1 MKALVTATVIL
12 ALALAALVGGVARES
27 RSATPTAPAPA
38 PVEAE
43 SLRSGFAPGDTQAL
57 LLRLQ
62 ADVASRPDDAHSVA
76 LLGLAYAQR
85 ARETG
90 DAAYV
95 TRADRAFR
103 RAVRLEPEDFE
114 ALTGL
119 GGVALTRHR
128 FRDALALG
136 RRAIAAAPGTAAP
149 YGVLGDA
156 LLELGRYDA
165 AFAAFDRM
173 AALKPNTSSYARV
186 SYARELRGD
195 VAAAIDAME
204 LALDAAA
211 GRPEAYAWTAVELGK
226 LHWSV
231 GRVPRA
237 ASFYRLALAARP
249 GFAPALDALARFEAA
264 QGRLGRAVA
273 LQRRAV
279 EAVPLPGYV
288 AQLGDLLSATGR
300 KREARE
306 QYGLVAAIE
315 KIQAANGS
323 RIDLESALYRTDRG
337 IRLAETLELAR
348 LAHVRRPS
356 IAGDDVLAWA
366 LTRNGRCGEARRWSQ
381 RSLRLGTRDA
391 SFFFHRGM
399 IERCLGRDA
408 DARRWFRL
416 ALDTNPH
423 FSLLWSPTA
432 RRYAL

>member
-1 MKALVTATVIL
+1 VK
-12 ALALAALVGGVARES
+12 
-27 RSATPTAPAPA
+27 
-38 PVEAE
+38 
-43 SLRSGFAPGDTQAL
+43 
-57 LLRLQ
+57 
-62 ADVASRPDDAHSVA
+62 
-76 LLGLAYAQR
+76 
-85 ARETG
+85 
-90 DAAYV
+90 
-95 TRADRAFR
+95 
-103 RAVRLEPEDFE
+103 LEPKDFE

-119 GGVALTRHR
+119 GSVALTRHR
-128 FRDALALG
+128 FRDALLVA
-136 RRAIAAAPGTAAP
+136 RRAVALAPETAAP

-195 VAAAIDAME
+195 VPASIDAME

-231 GRVPRA
+231 GRVARA

-249 GFAPALDALARFEAA
+249 GYAPALDALARFEAA
-264 QGRLGRAVA
+264 KGRLGRAVT

-288 AQLGDLLSATGR
+288 AQLGDLLAATGR

-337 IRLAETLELAR
+337 IGLAETLELAR

-356 IAGDDVLAWA
+356 VAGDDVLAWA
-366 LTRNGRCGEARRWSQ
+366 LARNGRCAEARRWSQ

-423 FSLLWSPTA
+423 FSLLWSTTA
-432 RRYAL
+432 RRLAA

>member
-1 MKALVTATVIL
+1 VK
-12 ALALAALVGGVARES
+12 
-27 RSATPTAPAPA
+27 
-38 PVEAE
+38 
-43 SLRSGFAPGDTQAL
+43 
-57 LLRLQ
+57 
-62 ADVASRPDDAHSVA
+62 
-76 LLGLAYAQR
+76 
-85 ARETG
+85 
-90 DAAYV
+90 
-95 TRADRAFR
+95 
-103 RAVRLEPEDFE
+103 LEPDDFE

-128 FRDALALG
+128 FRDALALA

-149 YGVLGDA
+149 HGVLGDA

-195 VAAAIDAME
+195 VPAAIDAME

-231 GRVPRA
+231 GRAARA

-264 QGRLGRAVA
+264 RGRLGRAVA

-288 AQLGDLLSATGR
+288 AQLGDLLTAKGR
-300 KREARE
+300 TREARE

-315 KIQAANGS
+315 RIQAANGS

-337 IRLAETLELAR
+337 IRLGQTLELAR

-356 IAGDDVLAWA
+356 VAGDDVLAWA
-366 LTRNGRCGEARRWSQ
+366 LARNGRCAAALPHSRRA
-381 RSLRLGTRDA
+381 LRLGTLDA
-391 SFFFHRGM
+391 LKLFHRGM
-399 IERCLGRDA
+399 IERCLDERTA
-408 DARRWFRL
+408 ERSFLRRAL
-416 ALDTNPH
+416 AINPH
-423 FSLLWSPTA
+423 FSLLYVRVA
-432 RRYAL
+432 ERALR

>member
-12 ALALAALVGGVARES
+12 ALALGALLGGVARES
-27 RSATPTAPAPA
+27 RSATPAAPA

-43 SLRSGFAPGDTQAL
+43 ALRAGFAPGDTQAL
-57 LLRLQ
+57 IVRLQ
-62 ADVASRPDDAHSVA
+62 ADVAARPADSHPLS

-90 DAAYV
+90 DAAYIS
-95 TRADRAFR
+95 RADRAFR
-103 RAVRLEPEDFE
+103 RAVKLEPQDFE

-119 GGVALTRHR
+119 GGVLLARHR
-128 FRDALALG
+128 FRDALVAA
-136 RRAIAAAPGTAAP
+136 RRALAVAPDAAAPH
-149 YGVLGDA
+149 GVLGDA
-156 LLELGRYDA
+156 LLELGRYGA

-186 SYARELRGD
+186 SYARELRGH

-211 GRPEAYAWTAVELGK
+211 GRPEAYAWTSVELGK

-231 GRVPRA
+231 GRAGRA

-249 GFAPALDALARFEAA
+249 GYAPALDALARFEAA

-279 EAVPLPGYV
+279 DAVPLPGYV
-288 AQLGDLLSATGR
+288 AQLGDLLAATGR
-300 KREARE
+300 TRAARE

-315 KIQAANGS
+315 RIQAANGS

-348 LAHVRRPS
+348 LAHARRPS
-356 IAGDDVLAWA
+356 IAGDDMLAWA
-366 LTRNGRCGEARRWSQ
+366 LARNGSCVEARRWSQ

-408 DARRWFRL
+408 DAGRWFRL

-423 FSLLWSPTA
+423 FSLLWSSTA
-432 RRYAL
+432 RRYAA

>member
-1 MKALVTATVIL
+1 MKALVTATVVA
-12 ALALAALVGGVARES
+12 ALAIAALVGGVARES
-27 RSATPTAPAPA
+27 RSATPAAPA
-38 PVEAE
+38 PVQAEA
-43 SLRSGFAPGDTQAL
+43 LRSGFAPGDTQAL
-57 LLRLQ
+57 VLRLQ
-62 ADVASRPDDAHSVA
+62 SDVAARPDDAHSLA

-95 TRADRAFR
+95 SRADRALR
-103 RAVRLEPEDFE
+103 RAVKLEPKDFE

-128 FRDALALG
+128 FRDALVLA
-136 RRAIAAAPGTAAP
+136 RRALAAAPDTAAP
-149 YGVLGDA
+149 HGVLGDA

-173 AALKPNTSSYARV
+173 AALKPNNSSYARV
-186 SYARELRGD
+186 SYGRELRGD
-195 VAAAIDAME
+195 VPAAIDAME

-211 GRPEAYAWTAVELGK
+211 GSPEAYAWTAVELGK

-231 GRVPRA
+231 GRAARA

-249 GFAPALDALARFEAA
+249 GYAPALDALARFEAA
-264 QGRLGRAVA
+264 RGRLGRAVA

-279 EAVPLPGYV
+279 VAVPLPGYV
-288 AQLGDLLSATGR
+288 AQLGDLLAATGR
-300 KREARE
+300 TREARE

-315 KIQAANGS
+315 RIQAANGS

-356 IAGDDVLAWA
+356 VAGDDVLAWA
-366 LTRNGRCGEARRWSQ
+366 LARNGRCGEARRWSQ

-399 IERCLGRDA
+399 IERCLGRNA
-408 DARRWFRL
+408 DARHWFRL
-416 ALDTNPH
+416 ALETNPH
-423 FSLLWSPTA
+423 FSLLWSSTA
-432 RRYAL
+432 RRYAA

>member
-1 MKALVTATVIL
+1 MKTLVTTTVIVVL
-12 ALALAALVGGVARES
+12 ALGTLLGGVVRES
-27 RSATPTAPAPA
+27 RSATTAAAA

-43 SLRSGFAPGDTQAL
+43 ALRAGFAPGDTQAL
-57 LLRLQ
+57 VRRLQ
-62 ADVASRPDDAHSVA
+62 ADVAVRPDDARSVA

-85 ARETG
+85 SRETG

-95 TRADRAFR
+95 SRADRALR
-103 RAVRLEPEDFE
+103 RAVQREPQNLE

-128 FRDALALG
+128 FRDALVLA
-136 RRAIAAAPGTAAP
+136 RRAVAAAPGTAAP

-195 VAAAIDAME
+195 VAAAIEAME

-211 GRPEAYAWTAVELGK
+211 GRAEAYAWTAVELGK
-226 LHWSV
+226 LHWAA
-231 GRVPRA
+231 GRPARA

-249 GFAPALDALARFEAA
+249 GFAPALDSLARVEASR
-264 QGRLGRAVA
+264 GKLGRAIG

-279 EAVPLPGYV
+279 EAVPLAGYV
-288 AQLGDLLSATGR
+288 AQLGDLLAATGR
-300 KREARE
+300 TRQARE

-315 KIQAANGS
+315 QLQVANGS
-323 RIDLESALYRTDRG
+323 TVDLESARYRSDRG

-348 LAHVRRPS
+348 RARADRPS

-366 LTRNGRCGEARRWSQ
+366 LARNGRCSEARSYSQ

-391 SFFFHRGM
+391 SLYFHRGM

-408 DARRWFRL
+408 EARRWFRR

-432 RRYAL
+432 WRYAS

>member
-1 MKALVTATVIL
+1 MKTLVTATVIV
-12 ALALAALVGGVARES
+12 ALVLGTLLGGVARES
-27 RSATPTAPAPA
+27 RSAAPAASA

-43 SLRSGFAPGDTQAL
+43 ALRAGFAPGDTQAL
-57 LLRLQ
+57 VLRLQ
-62 ADVASRPDDAHSVA
+62 ADVAGRPDDARSVA

-95 TRADRAFR
+95 SRADRALR
-103 RAVRLEPEDFE
+103 RAVKLEPRNLE

-128 FRDALALG
+128 FRDALVLA
-136 RRAIAAAPGTAAP
+136 RRAVAVAPRAAAP

-186 SYARELRGD
+186 SYARELRGET
-195 VAAAIDAME
+195 AAAIDAMD

-226 LHWSV
+226 LHWSA
-231 GRVPRA
+231 GRPARA

-249 GFAPALDALARFEAA
+249 GFAPALDSLARVEARR
-264 QGRLGRAVA
+264 GRIVRAVA

-288 AQLGDLLSATGR
+288 AQLGDLLAATGR
-300 KREARE
+300 KRQARE
-306 QYGLVAAIE
+306 QYGLVDAIE
-315 KIQAANGS
+315 KLQVANGS
-323 RIDLESALYRTDRG
+323 SVDLESALYRTDHG

-348 LAHVRRPS
+348 RAHADRPS

-366 LTRNGRCGEARRWSQ
+366 LARNGRCSEARSYSQ

-391 SFFFHRGM
+391 SLFFHRGM
-399 IERCLGRDA
+399 IERCLGRDTGA
-408 DARRWFRL
+408 GRWFRL
-416 ALDTNPH
+416 ALETNPH

-432 RRYAL
+432 RRYAS

>member
-1 MKALVTATVIL
+1 
-12 ALALAALVGGVARES
+12 
-27 RSATPTAPAPA
+27 
-38 PVEAE
+38 
-43 SLRSGFAPGDTQAL
+43 
-57 LLRLQ
+57 
-62 ADVASRPDDAHSVA
+62 
-76 LLGLAYAQR
+76 
-85 ARETG
+85 
-90 DAAYV
+90 
-95 TRADRAFR
+95 
-103 RAVRLEPEDFE
+103 
-114 ALTGL
+114 
-119 GGVALTRHR
+119 
-128 FRDALALG
+128 
-136 RRAIAAAPGTAAP
+136 
-149 YGVLGDA
+149 
-156 LLELGRYDA
+156 
-165 AFAAFDRM
+165 M

-211 GRPEAYAWTAVELGK
+211 GRPEAYAWTSVELGK

-231 GRVPRA
+231 GRAARA

-249 GFAPALDALARFEAA
+249 GYAPALDALARFEAA

-288 AQLGDLLSATGR
+288 AQLGDLLAATGR
-300 KREARE
+300 KRRRASSTTSSPRSRRSRPRTAR
-306 QYGLVAAIE
+306 
-315 KIQAANGS
+315 

-348 LAHVRRPS
+348 LAHARRPS
-356 IAGDDVLAWA
+356 VAGDDVLAWA
-366 LTRNGRCGEARRWSQ
+366 LARNGRCGEARRWSQ

-423 FSLLWSPTA
+423 FSLLWSQTA
-432 RRYAL
+432 RRYAS

>member
-1 MKALVTATVIL
+1 MKALVTATVIV

-27 RSATPTAPAPA
+27 RSATPVAPA

-43 SLRSGFAPGDTQAL
+43 ALRAGFASGDTQAL
-57 LLRLQ
+57 VRRLQ
-62 ADVASRPDDAHSVA
+62 ADVAARGDNAQSFA

-95 TRADRAFR
+95 SRADRALR
-103 RAVRLEPEDFE
+103 RAVKLEPKDFE

-119 GGVALTRHR
+119 GSVALTRHR
-128 FRDALALG
+128 FRDALALA

-149 YGVLGDA
+149 HGVLGDA

-211 GRPEAYAWTAVELGK
+211 GRPEAYAWTSVELGK

-231 GRVPRA
+231 GRAARA
-237 ASFYRLALAARP
+237 ASFYRLARAARP
-249 GFAPALDALARFEAA
+249 GYAPALDALARFEAA
-264 QGRLGRAVA
+264 RGRLGRAVT

-279 EAVPLPGYV
+279 DAVPLPGYV
-288 AQLGDLLSATGR
+288 AQLGDLLAATGR
-300 KREARE
+300 TREARE
-306 QYGLVAAIE
+306 QYDLVAAIE
-315 KIQAANGS
+315 KIEAANGS

-337 IRLAETLELAR
+337 IRLPETLELAR

-356 IAGDDVLAWA
+356 IAGDDVLAWTLA
-366 LTRNGRCGEARRWSQ
+366 RNGRCGEARHWSQ

-416 ALDTNPH
+416 ALATNPQ

-432 RRYAL
+432 RRYAS

>member
-1 MKALVTATVIL
+1 MKTLVTATVIA

-27 RSATPTAPAPA
+27 RSATPVAPA
-38 PVEAE
+38 PVEADA
-43 SLRSGFAPGDTQAL
+43 LRAGFATGDTQAL
-57 LLRLQ
+57 VLRLQ
-62 ADVASRPDDAHSVA
+62 ADVAARPDNAQSLA

-95 TRADRAFR
+95 SRADRALR
-103 RAVRLEPEDFE
+103 RAVKLEPKDFE

-119 GGVALTRHR
+119 GSVALTRHR
-128 FRDALALG
+128 FRDALVLA

-149 YGVLGDA
+149 HGVLGDA

-211 GRPEAYAWTAVELGK
+211 GRPEAYAWTSVELGK

-231 GRVPRA
+231 GRAARA

-249 GFAPALDALARFEAA
+249 GYAPALDALARFEAA
-264 QGRLGRAVA
+264 RGRLGRAVA

-288 AQLGDLLSATGR
+288 AQLGDLLAATGL
-300 KREARE
+300 KREAHD
-306 QYGLVAAIE
+306 QYDLVAAIE
-315 KIQAANGS
+315 KIEAANGS

-356 IAGDDVLAWA
+356 VAGDDVLAWA
-366 LTRNGRCGEARRWSQ
+366 LARNGRCGEARHWSQ
-381 RSLRLGTRDA
+381 RSLRLGTQDA

-408 DARRWFRL
+408 DARRWFRR

-423 FSLLWSPTA
+423 FSLLWGPTA
-432 RRYAL
+432 RRYAA

>member
-1 MKALVTATVIL
+1 MKALVTATVIV
-12 ALALAALVGGVARES
+12 ALALGALLGGVARES
-27 RSATPTAPAPA
+27 RSATPAAPA

-43 SLRSGFAPGDTQAL
+43 ALRAGFAPGDTQAL
-57 LLRLQ
+57 IGRLQ
-62 ADVASRPDDAHSVA
+62 ADVAARPSDSHPLA

-95 TRADRAFR
+95 SRADRALR
-103 RAVRLEPEDFE
+103 RAVKLEPQDFE

-128 FRDALALG
+128 FRDALALA
-136 RRAIAAAPGTAAP
+136 RRALAAAPTTAAP
-149 YGVLGDA
+149 QGVLGDA

-195 VAAAIDAME
+195 VAGAIGAME

-211 GRPEAYAWTAVELGK
+211 GRPEAYAWTSVELGK

-231 GRVPRA
+231 GRAARA
-237 ASFYRLALAARP
+237 ASYYRLALAARP
-249 GFAPALDALARFEAA
+249 GYAPALDALARFEAA
-264 QGRLGRAVA
+264 RGRLGRAVA

-288 AQLGDLLSATGR
+288 AQLGDLLAATGR
-300 KREARE
+300 TQEARQ

-337 IRLAETLELAR
+337 IRLGETLELAR

-356 IAGDDVLAWA
+356 IAGEDVLAWA
-366 LTRNGRCGEARRWSQ
+366 LARNGRCGEARRWSQ

-399 IERCLGRDA
+399 IERCLGRNA
-408 DARRWFRL
+408 DARHWFRL

-432 RRYAL
+432 RRYAA

>member
-1 MKALVTATVIL
+1 MKTLVTATVIV
-12 ALALAALVGGVARES
+12 ALALGALLGGVARES
-27 RSATPTAPAPA
+27 RSATPAAPA

-43 SLRSGFAPGDTQAL
+43 ALRAGFAPGDTQAL
-57 LLRLQ
+57 IGRLQ
-62 ADVASRPDDAHSVA
+62 ADVATRPSDSHPLA
-76 LLGLAYAQR
+76 LLGLAFAQR

-95 TRADRAFR
+95 SRADRALR
-103 RAVRLEPEDFE
+103 RAVKLEPRDFE

-128 FRDALALG
+128 FRDALALA
-136 RRAIAAAPGTAAP
+136 RRALAAAPTTAAP
-149 YGVLGDA
+149 QGVLGDA

-195 VAAAIDAME
+195 VAGAIAAME

-211 GRPEAYAWTAVELGK
+211 GRPEAYAWTSVELGK

-231 GRVPRA
+231 GRAARA
-237 ASFYRLALAARP
+237 ASYYRLALAERP
-249 GFAPALDALARFEAA
+249 GYAPALDALARFEAA
-264 QGRLGRAVA
+264 RGRLGRAVA

-288 AQLGDLLSATGR
+288 AQLGDLLGATGR
-300 KREARE
+300 TQEARE

-337 IRLAETLELAR
+337 IRLGETLELAR

-356 IAGDDVLAWA
+356 VAGDDVLAWA
-366 LTRNGRCGEARRWSQ
+366 LARNGHCGEARRWSQ
-381 RSLRLGTRDA
+381 RSLRLGSRDA

-399 IERCLGRDA
+399 IERCLGRNA
-408 DARRWFRL
+408 DVRRWFRL

-432 RRYAL
+432 RRYA

>member
-1 MKALVTATVIL
+1 MKSLVTATVIV
-12 ALALAALVGGVARES
+12 ALALGLLLGGVARES
-27 RSATPTAPAPA
+27 RSATAAGPA

-43 SLRSGFAPGDTQAL
+43 ALRAGFAPGDTQAL
-57 LLRLQ
+57 ILRFQ
-62 ADVASRPDDAHSVA
+62 ADVAARPANAHSAA

-90 DAAYV
+90 DTAYV
-95 TRADRAFR
+95 ARADRALR
-103 RAVRLEPEDFE
+103 RAVRLEPQNLE

-128 FRDALALG
+128 FRDALALA
-136 RRAIAAAPGTAAP
+136 RRARAVAPEAAAPH
-149 YGVLGDA
+149 GVLGDA
-156 LLELGRYDA
+156 LLELGRYRA

-195 VAAAIDAME
+195 VAGAIDAME

-226 LHWSV
+226 LHWSA
-231 GRVPRA
+231 GRPARA

-249 GFAPALDALARFEAA
+249 GFAPALDSLARVEATR
-264 QGRLGRAVA
+264 GKLGRAVA
-273 LQRRAV
+273 LERRAV

-288 AQLGDLLSATGR
+288 VQLGDLLAAIGR
-300 KREARE
+300 KRQARA
-306 QYGLVAAIE
+306 QYGLVAVIE
-315 KIQAANGS
+315 KLQVANGS
-323 RIDLESALYRTDRG
+323 RVDLESALYRTDRG
-337 IRLAETLELAR
+337 IRLTETLELAR
-348 LAHVRRPS
+348 RARADRPS

-366 LTRNGRCGEARRWSQ
+366 LARNGRCSEARSYSQ

-391 SFFFHRGM
+391 SLFFHRGM
-399 IERCLGRDA
+399 IERCLGRDV

-432 RRYAL
+432 RRYAS

>member
-1 MKALVTATVIL
+1 MKALATATVIV
-12 ALALAALVGGVARES
+12 ALALGALLGGVARES
-27 RSATPTAPAPA
+27 RSATPAAPA
-38 PVEAE
+38 PVETEA
-43 SLRSGFAPGDTQAL
+43 LRAGFAPGDTQAL
-57 LLRLQ
+57 IRALQ
-62 ADVASRPDDAHSVA
+62 ADVAARPSDSHPLA

-95 TRADRAFR
+95 SRSDRALR
-103 RAVRLEPEDFE
+103 QAVKLEPEDFE

-119 GGVALTRHR
+119 GGVALTQHR
-128 FRDALALG
+128 FRDALALAH
-136 RRAIAAAPGTAAP
+136 RALAVAPGTAAP
-149 YGVLGDA
+149 QGVLGDA

-195 VAAAIDAME
+195 VAGAIDAME

-211 GRPEAYAWTAVELGK
+211 GRPEAYAWTSVELGK

-231 GRVPRA
+231 GRAARA

-249 GFAPALDALARFEAA
+249 GYAPALDALARFEAA
-264 QGRLGRAVA
+264 RGRLGRAVA

-279 EAVPLPGYV
+279 EAVPLLGYV
-288 AQLGDLLSATGR
+288 GQLGDLLAATGR
-300 KREARE
+300 TQEARQ

-315 KIQAANGS
+315 KIQAAYGS

-337 IRLAETLELAR
+337 IRLPETLELAR

-356 IAGDDVLAWA
+356 VAGDDVLAWA
-366 LTRNGRCGEARRWSQ
+366 LARNGHCGEARRWSQ

-391 SFFFHRGM
+391 AFFFHRGM
-399 IERCLGRDA
+399 IERCLGRNA
-408 DARRWFRL
+408 DARRWFGL

-423 FSLLWSPTA
+423 FSLLWSTTA
-432 RRYAL
+432 RRYAA